1 MNATIAF
8 HRSVLTGRPVALCS
22 RTLGLLPLSGALGDT
37 MPETILIVGDEE
49 SVRNSLAGVMRAQGY
64 EVVTVA
70 SARWIGDQKPLE
82 VPE

>member
-1 MNATIAF
+1 
-8 HRSVLTGRPVALCS
+8 
-22 RTLGLLPLSGALGDT
+22 
-37 MPETILIVGDEE
+37 MPETILIDDDE
-49 SVRNSLAGVMRAQGY
+49 SVRNSLAGVTWDEGY

>member
-1 MNATIAF
+1 
-8 HRSVLTGRPVALCS
+8 L
-22 RTLGLLPLSGALGDT
+22 LGNN
-37 MPETILIVGDEE
+37 MPETILIVDDEE
-49 SVRNSLAGVMRAQGY
+49 SVQNSLAGVMRDEGY

>member
-1 MNATIAF
+1 MPV
-8 HRSVLTGRPVALCS
+8 HRDAPKRRRVTGVLGNN
-22 RTLGLLPLSGALGDT
+22 
-37 MPETILIVGDEE
+37 MPETILIVDDEE
-49 SVRNSLAGVMRAQGY
+49 SVQNSLAGVMRDEGY

>member
-1 MNATIAF
+1 
-8 HRSVLTGRPVALCS
+8 
-22 RTLGLLPLSGALGDT
+22 
-37 MPETILIVGDEE
+37 MPETILIVDDDE
-49 SVRNSLAGVMRAQGY
+49 SVRNLAGVTRDEGY